1 MFDEAAGI
9 VKFKKRKAAAEKNLD
24 AERQNLVRVKDIL
37 SELEKQV
44 GPLEQ
49 QSKKAKEFLALKEQ
63 LKMQE
68 ISLFR
73 MDYDSLHKEIE
84 EIAQN
89 ISNTSGELE
98 DAKKEK
104 EESKSRY
111 ESIEQE
117 IEDFDKNIEKKKEK
131 VNPVSYTHLAFF
143 YQKN

>member
-1 MFDEAAGI
+1 M
-9 VKFKKRKAAAEKNLD
+9 
-24 AERQNLVRVKDIL
+24 
-37 SELEKQV
+37 
-44 GPLEQ
+44 
-49 QSKKAKEFLALKEQ
+49 KEQ

-131 VNPVSYTHLAFF
+131 VNQDKMLIQNFESDILVTKEKIASAAKGKEYYKERTDGLQASIDEQEKELAG
-143 YQKN
+143 YMDEQKEALDTLNGMQKKE